1 MGRWKGAIIML
12 PLPNFTAMGIL
23 DYLALGLGVAIGAS
37 LFSAPMQSVQEAI
50 SRK

>member
-23 DYLALGLGVAIGAS
+23 DYLALGLGVAIGGA
-37 LFSAPMQSVQEAI
+37 LFAAPMDSIQQAI
-50 SRK
+50 SKK